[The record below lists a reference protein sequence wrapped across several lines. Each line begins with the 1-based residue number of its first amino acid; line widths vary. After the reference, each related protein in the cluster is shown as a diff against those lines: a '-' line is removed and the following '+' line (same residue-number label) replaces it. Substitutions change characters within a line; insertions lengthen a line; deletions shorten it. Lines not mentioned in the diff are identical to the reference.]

1 MNNNRLHTIGIIGL
15 IALMILTSCSNEDQ
29 YLFSNDE
36 NTPTPDILLQERSNG
51 IPTAIKLPM
60 KAKQGAKTRGINS
73 DGELIGNSDILL
85 GYSYSVGNSFM
96 GSMENVKFPVL
107 DLEKIKGKYSTAIT
121 RKQLNSSSE
130 ESFSYNGMSRYE
142 SNSQV
147 SKTVKQGSV

>member
-60 KAKQGAKTRGINS
+60 KAKQGVKTRGINS

-85 GYSYSVGNSFM
+85 GYSYSVGPLWEAWRM
-96 GSMENVKFPVL
+96 L
-107 DLEKIKGKYSTAIT
+107 
-121 RKQLNSSSE
+121 SSQ
-130 ESFSYNGMSRYE
+130 FLIWKRLR
-142 SNSQV
+142 V
-147 SKTVKQGSV
+147 SILLRLLGNN